1 MSSSEEKNKLNIKLD
16 EQTAQGSYAN
26 FAIIN
31 HGAEEFIVDF
41 IFAQPGVPQARVNA
55 RVLLSPA
62 HAKRFLAALKANIE
76 RYEQVFGVIKVPSV
90 PTVQTNVIRTEDK
103 DKVN

>member
-1 MSSSEEKNKLNIKLD
+1 MSEKDEKTKLNIKLD

-41 IFAQPGVPQARVNA
+41 IFAQPGVPQARVNS
-55 RVLLSPA
+55 RILLSPA
-62 HAKRFLAALKANIE
+62 HAKRFLMALKTNID
-76 RYEQVFGVIKVPSV
+76 RYEQVFGPIKVPTV
-90 PTVQTNVIRTEDK
+90 PTLQPTFIRADDK